1 MACFLPYPGSR
12 EGDVRGLLM
21 LKRKRVIAF
30 TFVFLL
36 TGAVASAWAV
46 HRVGV
51 AGVLRRVGAPSDVQ
65 QKYAAY
71 RSGAIIDDYLNSHAV
86 RKLQIGA
93 GPNNLPDWLNTDI
106 EPIEGQ
112 AFLDA
117 GAPFP
122 LPDNSIHYI
131 YAEQLI
137 EHLNPVQ
144 ATVMLRESYR
154 TLKPEGRL
162 RLATPDLDRMVAMF
176 DEVETDEERRFI
188 TAMSKFAR
196 ISVNDADRPVYILN
210 VFFRRWGH
218 QFLHNQQSLASALK
232 SAGFKDVRVVRYG
245 ESDHAA
251 LRNIERHIAYVGPDI
266 DLFSTMVVEATK

>member
-1 MACFLPYPGSR
+1 MF
-12 EGDVRGLLM
+12 
-21 LKRKRVIAF
+21 KRKGVIAL
-30 TFVFLL
+30 TVAFLL

-51 AGVLRRVGAPSDVQ
+51 ARVLRRVGAPSDVQ

-71 RSGAIIDDYLNSHAV
+71 RSGAIIDTYLKSHAV

-93 GPNNLPDWLNTDI
+93 GPNNLPGWLNTDI

-117 GAPFP
+117 GATFP
-122 LPDNSIHYI
+122 LPDNSLDYI
-131 YAEQLI
+131 YAEQLV

-144 ATVMLRESYR
+144 STVMFRESYR
-154 TLKPEGRL
+154 TLKPEGKL
-162 RLATPDLDRMVAMF
+162 RLATPDLDRMVALF
-176 DEVETDEERRFI
+176 DEVQTDEERRFI
-188 TAMSKFAR
+188 AAMSKFAR

-218 QFLHNQQSLASALK
+218 QFLHNQQSLASALT